1 MQCLVLI
8 FQGPI
13 IWQYFEHFLNKQK
26 KSVLS
31 KLHSIC
37 RSAFIWSS
45 RSGVCAR
52 SHATAKECSHLL
64 LLYPVSALWEQREGM
79 LAGRKGLTFPPCCK
93 LPESALG
100 ALDLSQLMCF
110 FLTPLQR
117 SLFPPQHSYF
127 VVAMT
132 ICSITYSAIH
142 RLYAEIKRQ
151 ASFLSFNKLMPP
163 LGKLH
168 SLLLITCTSGLVGC
182 SNPSLMQ
189 YHPHA
194 HIQLTT

>member
-26 KSVLS
+26 KVFFLSFIRYADQPLFGVVEVGFVLEVMLQQRSVL
-31 KLHSIC
+31 IYFC
-37 RSAFIWSS
+37 Y
-45 RSGVCAR
+45 
-52 SHATAKECSHLL
+52 T
-64 LLYPVSALWEQREGM
+64 VSTLWEQREGM